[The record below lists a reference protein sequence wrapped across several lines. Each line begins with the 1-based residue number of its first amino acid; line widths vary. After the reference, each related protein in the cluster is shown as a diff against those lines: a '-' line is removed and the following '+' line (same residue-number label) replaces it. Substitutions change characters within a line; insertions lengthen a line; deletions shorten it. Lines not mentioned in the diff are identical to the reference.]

1 MTTNSSGNCKSALVT
16 VSAPCRVDLG
26 GTLDISSLYYPL
38 AHLQPCTFNIA
49 LDLRTRVQV
58 SAAEPGRIR
67 VSSRG
72 FETAEFSIDK
82 APFSHPLG
90 LVFAIAAFFRM
101 DGIHIDI
108 DSASPPRSALGG
120 SSVAA
125 VALVAALSQLQA
137 GTKRPAPNRSA
148 AVLLAHGIE
157 QGLAGVPCGM
167 QDQLAAA
174 YGGVNAWY
182 WTLDKGR
189 PGWRQQVLIPPENA
203 GEINANLL
211 VAYCGVPHESK
222 DINGTW
228 IRRFLDGHDR
238 PQWQQIVAAT
248 REFVEA
254 FAHGDM
260 AAAAGWMNRETE
272 LRRRITPYVVDDVGA
287 ALIEA
292 AAGQDCGARFAGAG
306 GGGCLWALGP
316 AGAIASLRP
325 QWEAIV
331 SGRPDGD
338 ILGAC
343 VAAEGL
349 QVES

>member
-1 MTTNSSGNCKSALVT
+1 MTTDLSANSKSALVT

-49 LDLRTRVQV
+49 IDLRTRVQV

-67 VSSRG
+67 VRSRG
-72 FETAEFSIDK
+72 FETAEFSPDK

-90 LVFAIAAFFRM
+90 LVFAIAGFFRM
-101 DGIHIDI
+101 DGIHIVI

-125 VALVAALSQLQA
+125 VALVAALSRLRA
-137 GTKRPAPNRSA
+137 GAKDTDADRSA
-148 AVLLAHGIE
+148 TVLLAHGIE
-157 QGLAGVPCGM
+157 QGIAGVPCGM

-174 YGGVNAWY
+174 YGGINAWH
-182 WTLDKGR
+182 WTLDRGR

-203 GEINANLL
+203 GQINANLL

-228 IRRFLDGHDR
+228 IRGFLDGHDR
-238 PQWQQIVAAT
+238 PRWQQITEVT
-248 REFVEA
+248 QEFVKA
-254 FAHGDM
+254 FAEGDM

-272 LRRRITPYVVDDVGA
+272 LRRRITPHVVDEVGA

-292 AAGQDCGARFAGAG
+292 AAEQDCGARFAGAG

-316 AGAIASLRP
+316 ADAIASLRP
-325 QWEAIV
+325 QWETIV
-331 SGRPDGD
+331 SGRPGGA
-338 ILGAC
+338 ILEAP

-349 QVES
+349 RRET

>member
-1 MTTNSSGNCKSALVT
+1 MTTNLSGNCKSALVT

-72 FETAEFSIDK
+72 FETAEFSMDQ

-90 LVFAIAAFFRM
+90 LVFAIAALFRM

-137 GTKRPAPNRSA
+137 GTKRPAPDRSA

-248 REFVEA
+248 SEFVEA

-272 LRRRITPYVVDDVGA
+272 LRRRITPHVVDEVGA

-292 AAGQDCGARFAGAG
+292 AKEQNCGARFAGAG

-349 QVES
+349 RVES